1 MELKLH
7 HVNYSTK
14 DVGAVAEFYR
24 SLFNMKPVPS
34 YEDARITSQGYD
46 RKVEFLTDGTTEF
59 HIAPQDLGV
68 AFRTGQSLNPLDR
81 GHIAFRT
88 DDIEAFKAM
97 LREKNIQFADYG
109 VWAIGWLVS
118 DLPAGSRRHHRR
130 SAPDRLQGAWCVVA
144 ICLSQFRDQGAR
156 SLPACSITF
165 TGATRCASAASASA
179 TWVNRWRA
187 SCSTRGHELWVHDV
201 REDAMLPLLERQAR
215 RTTSPREL
223 ADACDTVI
231 VSLPT
236 LEIFRHALSGP
247 DGLLAGKALKTLV
260 NTCTVGVTFIRE
272 VETECAAAGVTV
284 IDVPISGGVAGARAG
299 TLAMM
304 VSGDPAQVA
313 DLMPVFQLWGKTVVV
328 AGDRPGAAQTMKLT
342 NNMLCAVALVATSE
356 AMTMSGRAGI
366 PDDAMLQ
373 ILNNGTGRNFATTHI
388 FPDAVLPRTFDF
400 GATIEILMKDVD
412 LAIEQGEELGVP
424 MWVSQA
430 VRLVLKHGVF
440 QGRAQQDMSRIVEII
455 EDGTRK

>member
-1 MELKLH
+1 MRIGCLGLGNMGQPMAGKL
-7 HVNYSTK
+7 
-14 DVGAVAEFYR
+14 
-24 SLFNMKPVPS
+24 L
-34 YEDARITSQGYD
+34 
-46 RKVEFLTDGTTEF
+46 DG
-59 HIAPQDLGV
+59 
-68 AFRTGQSLNPLDR
+68 
-81 GHIAFRT
+81 
-88 DDIEAFKAM
+88 
-97 LREKNIQFADYG
+97 
-109 VWAIGWLVS
+109 
-118 DLPAGSRRHHRR
+118 
-130 SAPDRLQGAWCVVA
+130 
-144 ICLSQFRDQGAR
+144 
-156 SLPACSITF
+156 
-165 TGATRCASAASASA
+165 
-179 TWVNRWRA
+179 
-187 SCSTRGHELWVHDV
+187 GHELWVHDV
-201 REDAMLPLLERQAR
+201 REEAMLPLLERQAR
-215 RTTSPREL
+215 RATSAKEL
-223 ADACDTVI
+223 ADKCDTVI

-236 LEIFRHALSGP
+236 LEIFRSALFGP

-284 IDVPISGGVAGARAG
+284 IDVPISGGVGGARAG

-304 VSGDPAQVA
+304 VSGNPAKVA
-313 DLMPVFQLWGKTVVV
+313 GLMPVFQLWGKTVVV

-356 AMTMSGRAGI
+356 AMTMSGKAGI
-366 PDDAMLQ
+366 ADDAMLQ

-440 QGRAQQDMSRIVEII
+440 QGRAQQDMSRVVEII

>member
-1 MELKLH
+1 M
-7 HVNYSTK
+7 
-14 DVGAVAEFYR
+14 
-24 SLFNMKPVPS
+24 
-34 YEDARITSQGYD
+34 RIGC
-46 RKVEFLTDGTTEF
+46 
-59 HIAPQDLGV
+59 LGV
-68 AFRTGQSLNPLDR
+68 GNMGQPMAGKLLD
-81 GHIAFRT
+81 G
-88 DDIEAFKAM
+88 
-97 LREKNIQFADYG
+97 
-109 VWAIGWLVS
+109 
-118 DLPAGSRRHHRR
+118 
-130 SAPDRLQGAWCVVA
+130 
-144 ICLSQFRDQGAR
+144 
-156 SLPACSITF
+156 
-165 TGATRCASAASASA
+165 
-179 TWVNRWRA
+179 
-187 SCSTRGHELWVHDV
+187 GHELWVYDV

-215 RTTSPREL
+215 RTNSPKEL

-236 LEIFRHALSGP
+236 LEIFRDALSGP

-260 NTCTVGVTFIRE
+260 NTCTVGVTFVRE
-272 VETECAAAGVTV
+272 IETECAAAGVTV
-284 IDVPISGGVAGARAG
+284 IDVPISGGVGGARAG

-304 VSGDPAQVA
+304 VSGNAAKVA

-328 AGDRPGAAQTMKLT
+328 AGDRPGAAQIMKLT

-356 AMTMSGRAGI
+356 AMTMSGKAGI
-366 PDDAMLQ
+366 PDNAMLQ